1 MWGVGPKMATGLESA
16 GMRTLGEIAARDLKE
31 LERLFGKYGAE
42 LHQHALGKDDRPL
55 TIEHEAKSISQETTF
70 AKDTS
75 DPAQLRRTLRDLSA
89 KVAFRM
95 RQDEVCARVIRLKI
109 RWSDFSTH
117 TRQIRL
123 EQPTDQ
129 DGVIFTVVEKLWRGI
144 WTDSRPVRLIGVGGS
159 DLIDTAHQLNL
170 WDSTGE
176 KETKLL
182 EALDCLNEKYG
193 RQAVRRASKI
203 KKT

>member
-1 MWGVGPKMATGLESA
+1 M
-16 GMRTLGEIAARDLKE
+16 
-31 LERLFGKYGAE
+31 
-42 LHQHALGKDDRPL
+42 
-55 TIEHEAKSISQETTF
+55 
-70 AKDTS
+70 
-75 DPAQLRRTLRDLSA
+75 
-89 KVAFRM
+89 AFRI

-144 WTDSRPVRLIGVGGS
+144 WTDGRPVRLIGVDGS
-159 DLIDTAHQLNL
+159 DLIETAHQLNL

-176 KETKLL
+176 KERKLL
-182 EALDCLNEKYG
+182 GALDSLSEKYG

-203 KKT
+203 KKTKN